1 MNYYKILGVDITATQ
16 TEIQTAFR
24 KIALKNHPD
33 RNGGDAEKT
42 TRFKEAQEAY
52 AVLHDEELRRA
63 YDRKAVPPET
73 VGDLLLKSRAGRTA
87 LDLFLPK
94 APAESAVGEDV
105 LIKTYVS
112 RKDLRSGTSIT
123 GSYEGKKFTLTI
135 PASTANLMFARLDGR
150 GKPGRNGGRNGDLL
164 IAVVAK
170 N

>member
-1 MNYYKILGVDITATQ
+1 MNYYKVLGVDISATQ
-16 TEIQTAFR
+16 TQIRTAFR
-24 KIALKNHPD
+24 KISLETHPD
-33 RNGGDAEKT
+33 RNGGDPEKT
-42 TRFKEAQEAY
+42 ARFKEAQEAH
-52 AVLHDEELRRA
+52 AVLYDEELRRA

-73 VGDLLLKSRAGRTA
+73 IGELILKSRAGRTA

-94 APAESAVGEDV
+94 APAESACGEDV

-112 RKDLRSGTSIT
+112 RKDLRSGTLIAVKH
-123 GSYEGKKFTLTI
+123 EGKELRLTI
-135 PASTANLMFARLDGR
+135 PASTANLMFARVDGR